1 MWPKEVNSPLI
12 FEPIFVERMWG
23 GRRLESEF
31 HKKLP
36 PDVRIGESW
45 EIVDRPEAQSVV
57 AKGPLRGMTLHE
69 LWTNYREAVFGGA
82 PTTGLLRR
90 SLSRFPLLIKI
101 LDARE
106 KLSLQVHPPEHV
118 ATRLGGEPKTE
129 FWYVA
134 AADPGAKLSVGFRAP
149 IKRDRFEETLR
160 DGTAVNHLHRIPVHE
175 GDAVFLP
182 AGRLHAV
189 GAGNL
194 LIEIQQNSDTTYRV
208 FDWNRTDP
216 TTGKRRALH
225 VEEAV
230 QCIDFGEVQPKLI
243 EPEGEL
249 LVSHGLFEIRKWNLK
264 QPREAAPPGQ
274 FAIVCCLRGTVACA
288 NVELLSGEMFL
299 VPAHLQ
305 DRQLKPLASQ
315 TTLLRVTIP

>member
-1 MWPKEVNSPLI
+1 MSRKEVNSPLV
-12 FEPIFVERMWG
+12 FEPIFMERMWG
-23 GRRLESEF
+23 GRHLESEF
-31 HKKLP
+31 HKRLP

-69 LWTNYREAVFGGA
+69 LWIEYREEVFGGA
-82 PTTGLLRR
+82 PKTGSPRR
-90 SLSRFPLLIKI
+90 PLPRFPLLIKI
-101 LDARE
+101 LDAHE

-134 AADPGAKLSVGFRAP
+134 AADPGAELSVGFRAP
-149 IKRDRFEETLR
+149 ITRDRFEETLR
-160 DGTAVNHLHRIPVHE
+160 DGTVIDHVQKIAVRQ

-194 LIEIQQNSDTTYRV
+194 LVEIQQNSDTTYRV
-208 FDWNRTDP
+208 FDWNRADP
-216 TTGKRRALH
+216 TTGRQRELH
-225 VEEAV
+225 VGEAV
-230 QCIDFGEVQPKLI
+230 QCIDFGDVQPKLI
-243 EPEGEL
+243 QLEGEL
-249 LVSHGLFEIRKWNLK
+249 LVSHSLFEIRKWNLN
-264 QPREAAPPGQ
+264 QPREAAALGQ
-274 FAIVCCLRGTVACA
+274 FAIVCCLRGTLRCA
-288 NVELLSGEMFL
+288 NVEFVSGEVFL

-305 DRQLKPLASQ
+305 DRELKPLESQ